1 MSNLETYQNKK
12 TINYYAK
19 SEGLQLPEQEILK
32 KIGNKLINANVLDIG
47 VGGGRTTPYF
57 ANGVNSY
64 LGIDFSEDFIIHCKK
79 KYNSTFSKAEFKT
92 VDARSLEQMP
102 SNSFDII
109 LFSFN
114 GIDNVT
120 LDERNT
126 IIKSIYKL
134 LKPNGY
140 FIFSSHNL
148 NYLPI
153 LSKYKIYKNPLATIK
168 TAIKHYNF
176 LKKNKLALQN
186 KKNYTFI
193 YDDTYDFGL
202 QTCYVNANY
211 QIKVLEESGFSN
223 CEIYSLNT
231 GNQISTSDSEND
243 KSAWL
248 YFLCLKK

>member
-1 MSNLETYQNKK
+1 MSNLETYKNKK
-12 TINYYAK
+12 TINYYFNA
-19 SEGLQLPEQEILK
+19 EGLQLPEQEILK
-32 KIGNKLINANVLDIG
+32 KIGNKLINASVLDIG
-47 VGGGRTTPYF
+47 VGGGRTTPFF
-57 ANGVNSY
+57 ANKTAYY
-64 LGIDFSEDFIIHCKK
+64 LGIDFSEEFIIHCQK
-79 KYNSTFSKAEFKT
+79 KYSLAFPKAEFKT

-102 SNSFDII
+102 PSTFDII

-114 GIDNVT
+114 GIDNVS

-126 IIKSIYKL
+126 IIQSIYKL
-134 LKPNGY
+134 LKPNGC

-153 LSKYKIYKNPLATIK
+153 LSKYKIYRNPFATIK
-168 TAIKHYNF
+168 TAIKHFNF

-186 KKNYTFI
+186 KSDYTFI

-211 QIKVLEESGFSN
+211 QIKVLEENGFSN

-231 GNQISTSDSEND
+231 GNRITINESEKD
-243 KSAWL
+243 QSAWL
-248 YFLCLKK
+248 YFLCSKN